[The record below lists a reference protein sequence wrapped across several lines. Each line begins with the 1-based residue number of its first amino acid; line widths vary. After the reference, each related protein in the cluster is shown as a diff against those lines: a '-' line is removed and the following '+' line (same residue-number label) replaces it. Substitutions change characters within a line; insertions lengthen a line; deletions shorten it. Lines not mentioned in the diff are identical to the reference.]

1 MSCTGSKKCSCGC
14 DKPYGGYERVP
25 LTFGDGGYISK
36 RITED
41 LDRLVAEQYGGNL
54 DLKKE
59 ALAMMNTM
67 AYGGLTDKGS
77 GSVDAT
83 VDPNAGLSTSAY
95 DAGKTKDGIAFYG
108 KKEGTFVE
116 EVKDAGRFGL
126 KAVAGLTTGIVDTA
140 ANMLGADIN
149 TSDAVRGWKLGER
162 DKNEIE
168 RREKAAGIASTV
180 GAAGA
185 TIAVGAL
192 TGNPQLIAKGAEQT
206 FTELGEID
214 PESKGLQTVSNLGK
228 TASNVYGAV
237 AGGGPSAEAVG
248 GGAPIGTTSGV
259 DEVGNAVSYAP
270 GANPDGAGNKYGD
283 IINQFAGGIPG
294 MAYGGPVSY
303 KSMHVGG
310 YATGTGPGPIPPH
323 VNPHPDRPKYPS
335 IGTTD
340 VSKIEAY
347 TDSLEATA
355 GYRREFDNYQA
366 ALNNIEN
373 WGALEDIGNSINMSG
388 HSADT
393 YANMARGA
401 VGLPAQGNVVSVD
414 ESKQLVR
421 REYEEQRDY
430 MEALLRLQ
438 QDYPSIAGNTS
449 GPGRSGTSYTDHTF
463 TGASGDTYAGHLIT
477 EAGEQFVPSPVQPY
491 HLIEDPAAAPPP
503 PPANI
508 SYETAYKGVDKGE
521 YPTLESF
528 IEAAENY
535 KKYGSNTK
543 PIKEESNIPKKS
555 SSFSDTDPRLITN
568 SRIATPKR
576 APVNSGLTDA
586 QGAPLPGYKYDGKGH
601 IVKMPHG
608 GLMQHFDYTTD
619 PPETD
624 TDPPKAYL
632 GDLFVSGVDLEKLNA
647 RPSKTF
653 EDGRIEIWEDLTNE
667 EQEEMNPYYCNRK
680 DGCLGS
686 SYNSYDMLIGQRYP
700 ADDFLSEAKLKKS
713 LGMQSADK
721 KKLGKPY
728 YEDGN
733 PDNVMMR
740 RNPNATESDPESQRG
755 IPVSEKT
762 KDWIES
768 VPYFKNTRYGKT
780 NIDLTSDSWDQ
791 HGLMVSK
798 GGKNIFTAL
807 DIDIKNHTN
816 KFANLSEKE
825 KQKLYAQMTP
835 GTLVSFTSSSGSLRV
850 GLNDKYGLG
859 NSSHSAQVIGYAK
872 DGVPIIFDYGVYRR
886 IDDDA
891 AGVTYGNMNTLSN
904 ITIPKEH
911 IGKNLEWAK
920 EKGYFS
926 LEGPEKLDLN
936 LNPLYDEKGADID
949 ELGPFYNTLKTNKRP
964 LMDDLNIKPK
974 DYDMIAK
981 SLIGIAMEETEG
993 GSGIQHNIENNF
1005 WGVGQDSVGL
1015 TQLMWANIEE
1025 DPKLKKIAAK
1035 YNITQKSDL
1044 KDSKKSAI
1052 ASMIYG
1058 HRNFLSAKVN
1068 YEKGKGKPGIR
1079 TYKES
1084 DSWKTTAKQYALK
1097 NPVYDGYTFRTEEGV
1112 DVDFFTGRNSVFN
1125 RGVVSSIGWD
1135 KSIENIQSQFD
1146 AIKDKDGKSVKGKYK
1161 VREEDGKYVVDKT
1174 TLGNGRVNK
1183 ETGKLEDLTDSEI
1196 FAYNW
1201 NSPYSLTSGDA
1212 QGGTAYVRGIQSMA
1226 NLTEPK
1232 KAPEPSLE
1240 SIEYKAGGSY
1250 QGGLRRKSRASQ
1262 KTRPGRVKPIKRK
1275 RFKK

>member
-1 MSCTGSKKCSCGC
+1 M
-14 DKPYGGYERVP
+14 
-25 LTFGDGGYISK
+25 
-36 RITED
+36 
-41 LDRLVAEQYGGNL
+41 
-54 DLKKE
+54 
-59 ALAMMNTM
+59 
-67 AYGGLTDKGS
+67 
-77 GSVDAT
+77 
-83 VDPNAGLSTSAY
+83 
-95 DAGKTKDGIAFYG
+95 
-108 KKEGTFVE
+108 
-116 EVKDAGRFGL
+116 
-126 KAVAGLTTGIVDTA
+126 
-140 ANMLGADIN
+140 
-149 TSDAVRGWKLGER
+149 
-162 DKNEIE
+162 
-168 RREKAAGIASTV
+168 
-180 GAAGA
+180 
-185 TIAVGAL
+185 
-192 TGNPQLIAKGAEQT
+192 
-206 FTELGEID
+206 
-214 PESKGLQTVSNLGK
+214 
-228 TASNVYGAV
+228 
-237 AGGGPSAEAVG
+237 
-248 GGAPIGTTSGV
+248 
-259 DEVGNAVSYAP
+259 
-270 GANPDGAGNKYGD
+270 
-283 IINQFAGGIPG
+283 
-294 MAYGGPVSY
+294 
-303 KSMHVGG
+303 
-310 YATGTGPGPIPPH
+310 
-323 VNPHPDRPKYPS
+323 
-335 IGTTD
+335 
-340 VSKIEAY
+340 
-347 TDSLEATA
+347 
-355 GYRREFDNYQA
+355 
-366 ALNNIEN
+366 
-373 WGALEDIGNSINMSG
+373 
-388 HSADT
+388 
-393 YANMARGA
+393 
-401 VGLPAQGNVVSVD
+401 
-414 ESKQLVR
+414 
-421 REYEEQRDY
+421 
-430 MEALLRLQ
+430 
-438 QDYPSIAGNTS
+438 
-449 GPGRSGTSYTDHTF
+449 
-463 TGASGDTYAGHLIT
+463 
-477 EAGEQFVPSPVQPY
+477 QPY
-491 HLIEDPAAAPPP
+491 HLIEDPAAATTTSA
-503 PPANI
+503 PANI
-508 SYETAYKGVDKGE
+508 SYNTAYNNNKNNKE
-521 YPTLESF
+521 FSEKYPTLESF
-528 IEAAENY
+528 VEAAKNY
-535 KKYGSNTK
+535 NKTGSNTK
-543 PIKEESNIPKKS
+543 PTEEEIKYKKYLEDKKKYDTYLKESAAEDADNTARHLRLTTDPDNPNWTTPLDQYLVMTRSVKPVSEPEYVKSKETTEEKTDSSKPRKS
-555 SSFSDTDPRLITN
+555 SSFSDTDPRLT
-568 SRIATPKR
+568 TPKILN
-576 APVNSGLTDA
+576 PKQVSNYSNLTDA
-586 QGAPLPGYKYDGKGH
+586 QGGPLPGHKYDNKNH
-601 IVKMPHG
+601 IVKIKMQHG

-647 RPSKTF
+647 RPSKTY
-653 EDGRIEIWEDLTNE
+653 EDGTVKVWENLTSE
-667 EQEEMNPYYCNRK
+667 EQEEVNPYYCNRK

-700 ADDFLSEAKLKKS
+700 EDDFLSEAKLKKS

-721 KKLGKPY
+721 KKLGRPY
-728 YEDGN
+728 YGN
-733 PDNVMMR
+733 PNNVMMR
-740 RNPNATESDPESQRG
+740 INPNATESDPESQRG

-780 NIDLTSDSWDQ
+780 KIDLTSDSWDQ

-807 DIDIKNHTN
+807 DIDIKNETN

-835 GTLVSFTSSSGSLRV
+835 GTLVSFTSSRGSLRV

-886 IDDDA
+886 IDDDDA
-891 AGVTYGNMNTLSN
+891 AVTYGNMNTLSN

-911 IGKNLEWAK
+911 MGKNLEWAK

-936 LNPLYDEKGADID
+936 LSPLYDEKDADID
-949 ELGPFYNTLKTNKRP
+949 EIGPFYNTLKTNKRP

-993 GSGIQHNIENNF
+993 GSGWQHNIENKMF
-1005 WGVGQDSVGL
+1005 GVGQDSVGL

-1112 DVDFFTGRNSVFN
+1112 DVDFFTGTNSVFN
-1125 RGVVSSIGWD
+1125 RGVMGSIGWD

-1226 NLTEPK
+1226 NLTQKK
-1232 KAPEPSLE
+1232 KADEPGLE
-1240 SIEYKAGGSY
+1240 PIEYKAGGSY
-1250 QGGLRRKSRASQ
+1250 QGGLRRWFKEEWKDVKTGKPCGRSKGEDRAYPYCRPSNKVSSETPATTRHKDAKSRASQ
-1262 KTRPGRVKPIKRK
+1262 KTGPGRVKPIKRK
-1275 RFKK
+1275 RSKK